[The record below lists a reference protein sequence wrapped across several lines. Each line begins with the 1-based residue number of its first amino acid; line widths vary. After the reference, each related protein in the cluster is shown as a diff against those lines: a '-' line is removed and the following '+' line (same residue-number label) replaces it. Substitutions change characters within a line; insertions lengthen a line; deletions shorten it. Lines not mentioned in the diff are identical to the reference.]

1 MSGTCA
7 TKAQPAKC
15 SPEGRGV
22 CFCSICVVGFL
33 SLCACWF
40 CNRHRLTRGIPL
52 GALQQETCLLG
63 QRQENSGPVK
73 WSLSYKIQ
81 YSSHGC
87 QWPVVAPYKNQ
98 RGKVQTARS
107 FHLDIW
113 LKDIGCFQIH
123 LLLATF
129 GLVLP
134 GPLVSAAVPQGLGLP
149 GEQSHDWI
157 WMCSRPFCFLVCEI
171 EVTTFIFLEQ
181 RFRIVGHFRISGL
194 KTTSKNVLLY
204 LVSLKKHPLKWI
216 VLKHGSTRVPVPD
229 GRNHSLQTELLFTH
243 DSSTAAAAAHYNC
256 MH

>member
-1 MSGTCA
+1 MTSGSSFQES
-7 TKAQPAKC
+7 KRK
-15 SPEGRGV
+15 SPD
-22 CFCSICVVGFL
+22 STIL
-33 SLCACWF
+33 SPKYLIK
-40 CNRHRLTRGIPL
+40 RHWLYSNP
-52 GALQQETCLLG
+52 
-63 QRQENSGPVK
+63 S
-73 WSLSYKIQ
+73 SFSYIWT
-81 YSSHGC
+81 SS
-87 QWPVVAPYKNQ
+87 PRA
-98 RGKVQTARS
+98 
-107 FHLDIW
+107 
-113 LKDIGCFQIH
+113 
-123 LLLATF
+123 
-129 GLVLP
+129 
-134 GPLVSAAVPQGLGLP
+134 LVSAAVPQGLGLP